1 MNFTIGRYINNDTW
15 MHQRDPRIKI
25 MAMLTLLIAIFF
37 PAGYLGY
44 ATLFLGIFIALKVSE
59 LPFKNILNAL
69 KPLMFMFIFL
79 FVVNAFYLK
88 EGLLL
93 INIGPIKI
101 YSQAFSSTFYIV
113 VRLMLMIMITTIL
126 TSTTK
131 PLDLTLAIE
140 DLLNPFAK
148 IGVPSHIIA
157 MLISIALRFIP
168 DLVEETQRIMK
179 AQESRGVDIKN
190 GKFKE
195 KLMAILSLIIPL
207 IISAFQRAEDLA
219 NAMEARGYSPNKE
232 RTRYRVLV
240 LNNQDR
246 LFMVLVLLLAVG
258 LGVIAF
264 V

>member
-15 MHQRDPRIKI
+15 MHHRDPRVKI
-25 MAMLTLLIAIFF
+25 MAMLFLLIAIFF

-44 ATLFLGIFIALKVSE
+44 AILFVGIFIALKVSQ
-59 LPFKNILNAL
+59 LPFKNVMNAL
-69 KPLMFMFIFL
+69 KPLLFMFTFL
-79 FVVNAFYLK
+79 FIVNCFYLR

-93 INIGPIKI
+93 IDIGPIKI
-101 YSQAFSSTFYIV
+101 YSQAFTSTFYIV
-113 VRLMLMIMITTIL
+113 VRLTLMIMITTIL

-140 DLLNPFAK
+140 DLLNPFARF
-148 IGVPSHIIA
+148 GVPSHIIA

-219 NAMEARGYSPNKE
+219 NAMEARGYSPNKK

-240 LNNQDR
+240 LDNNDR
-246 LFMVLVLLLAVG
+246 LFMAIVVVLTLS

-264 V
+264 L

>member
-15 MHQRDPRIKI
+15 MHRRDPRVKI
-25 MAMLTLLIAIFF
+25 MAMLFLLIAIFF

-44 ATLFLGIFIALKVSE
+44 AILFVGIFIALKVSQ
-59 LPFKNILNAL
+59 LPFKNVMNAL
-69 KPLMFMFIFL
+69 KPLLFMFTFL
-79 FVVNAFYLK
+79 FIVNCFYLR

-93 INIGPIKI
+93 IDIGPIKI
-101 YSQAFSSTFYIV
+101 YSQAFTSTFYIV
-113 VRLMLMIMITTIL
+113 VRLTLMIMITTIL

-140 DLLNPFAK
+140 DLLNPFARF
-148 IGVPSHIIA
+148 GVPSHIIA

-219 NAMEARGYSPNKE
+219 NAMEARGYSPNKK

-240 LNNQDR
+240 LDNNDR
-246 LFMVLVLLLAVG
+246 LFMAIVVLLTLT

-264 V
+264 L

>member
-15 MHQRDPRIKI
+15 MHRRDPRVKI
-25 MAMLTLLIAIFF
+25 MAMLFLLIAIFF

-44 ATLFLGIFIALKVSE
+44 AILFVGVFIALKVSQ
-59 LPFKNILNAL
+59 LPFKNVMNAL
-69 KPLMFMFIFL
+69 KPLLFMFTFL
-79 FVVNAFYLK
+79 FIVNCFYLR

-93 INIGPIKI
+93 IDIGPIKI
-101 YSQAFSSTFYIV
+101 YSQAFTSTFYIV
-113 VRLMLMIMITTIL
+113 VRLTLMIMITTIL

-140 DLLNPFAK
+140 DLLNPFARF
-148 IGVPSHIIA
+148 GVPSHIIA

-219 NAMEARGYSPNKE
+219 NAMEARGYSPNKK

-240 LNNQDR
+240 LDNNDR
-246 LFMVLVLLLAVG
+246 LFMAIVVVLTLS

-264 V
+264 L